1 MTKTWF
7 PSPRQLSFYKD
18 LRSQAADLG
27 IDLVEITCADQLPS
41 GHMSALISSA
51 IATIAEARKAART
64 VVHEAQAV
72 VENARI
78 DHGFHQVTIDGVQV
92 ILKVIKPKRNANGRP
107 YAYGVK
113 AQWDRSFWGDDEF
126 EAGRW
131 FYLGRKYND
140 LLSDATLLDA
150 TEAAAFGHANGW
162 CLPCDAKLE
171 DPESVF
177 DGIGPVCY
185 RHITGLTKCQGRKA
199 GEGLRPFT
207 PEVAQAIKERKAAQR
222 ANRAAEKRALVE
234 A

>member
-64 VVHEAQAV
+64 VVAEATAV

-78 DHGFHQVTIDGVQV
+78 DHGFHQLTIDGELR
-92 ILKVIKPKRNANGRP
+92 ILKVVQPKRNAKGRP
-107 YAYGVK
+107 YAYGIK
-113 AQWDRSFWGDDEF
+113 AQWDRSFWGDDES
-126 EAGRW
+126 AGRW

-140 LLSDATLLDA
+140 QLSNATLLDA

-162 CLPCDAKLE
+162 CLVCSINLE

-177 DGIGPVCY
+177 DGIGPKCY
-185 RHITGLTKCQGRKA
+185 ENITGATKAQARKA
-199 GEGLRPFT
+199 GDLIQLPAD
-207 PEVAQAIKERKAAQR
+207 VAATIKARKAAQR